1 MKNKDIKIV
10 ILSLSV
16 FAFVLSFSLVGAQ
29 TVVKTKATSSR
40 MLLKEHKEPKEPREI
55 KSKTA
60 SSTLST
66 KAKSATSTKI
76 VKGLDE
82 AIERSVKEVDKR
94 IENLNK
100 TIEKIVGAKNISES
114 DRSSLKSSVEGEI
127 TRLEALKSKISS
139 STDLKTVQADTKTV
153 ISGSRINAL
162 VIPKI
167 TILASVSRINT
178 VATMLDTVALKLQT
192 RIDTLKTEGK
202 DVSKLETLMS
212 DVKSNISK
220 AKGEALTAE
229 TTIKN
234 LVADNGDK
242 TKLADNNT
250 NLKSARESIKKA
262 QQYLAKTR
270 GLEGQITAML
280 NPEYKEKATTTK
292 ATSSKANAKPAVKA
306 LKPVKKN

>member
-40 MLLKEHKEPKEPREI
+40 MLLKEHKETVKKEITKDARL
-55 KSKTA
+55 KNA
-60 SSTLST
+60 SSTSNT
-66 KAKSATSTKI
+66 ATSTKK

-82 AIERSVKEVDKR
+82 AIERSVKEIDKR

-114 DRSSLKSSVEGEI
+114 DRLSLKSSVEGEI

-167 TILASVSRINT
+167 TILASVSKVNT

-192 RIDTLKTEGK
+192 RIDTIKTEGK
-202 DVSKLETLMS
+202 DVSKAETLML

-220 AKGEALTAE
+220 AKEEALTAE

-280 NPEYKEKATTTK
+280 NPEYKERATTTK